1 MALPDYSNTYAAVSS
16 QGDDELLKRRRELAS
31 RLYQARQRGETIERA
46 LGNEMGSGGAVQF
59 RQQGGT
65 DSATR
70 LSEEELAGFAQ
81 RLYGGQYD
89 PKKPLKGSP
98 SGSRNASQVQAS
110 PTYDPNPT
118 ATTST
123 TTLPPVGGN
132 VGEGAPPSQGV
143 QPVPPNPL
151 APTQPPL
158 SGMRPAIYLRNF
170 LDRPLSGVQPTPT
183 ARPAPMLDEY
193 EQRPFGTSSLRQPTR
208 KLGTQQRWDWWN
220 S

>member
-1 MALPDYSNTYAAVSS
+1 MRWAQVGLFNS
-16 QGDDELLKRRRELAS
+16 
-31 RLYQARQRGETIERA
+31 
-46 LGNEMGSGGAVQF
+46 GSKGGP
-59 RQQGGT
+59 

-143 QPVPPNPL
+143 QPVPPAPL

-158 SGMRPAIYLRNF
+158 SGVQPAIF
-170 LDRPLSGVQPTPT
+170 LDSRQRKAPPTQPPLSGVQPTPT
-183 ARPAPMLDEY
+183 ARPASMLDEY